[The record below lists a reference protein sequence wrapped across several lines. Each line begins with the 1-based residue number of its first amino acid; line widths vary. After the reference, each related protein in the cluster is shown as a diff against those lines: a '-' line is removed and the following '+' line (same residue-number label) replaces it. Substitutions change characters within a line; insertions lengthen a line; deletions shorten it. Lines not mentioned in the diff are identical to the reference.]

1 MKNLSL
7 SVLTGIVASSAIA
20 AYQPAAQAAS
30 FSFNAQDAVSAGCVG
45 QTTCTVNN
53 FFSLEA
59 TTTRNAFAP
68 VLTQKTVGSGANA
81 VLGIGIDSSKD
92 KNGNPAGEPGRNES
106 QGEIDT
112 DETLN
117 VGFKKAGV
125 LSALDLSFLYKPG
138 SRQYGDDVFEAAL
151 VTSDN
156 KTQFGT
162 LTVKDET
169 TAIWS
174 FAGSGGVTN
183 LSLSRNGFGGSYRI
197 ANPFGDLKIKGFS
210 LTGFKSLAKDKDG
223 NLLKDKNGN
232 SYYPTGFKNSDFSL
246 SRVEVTKVPEPA
258 TLLGLGVVG
267 LAAFARRRQ
276 VAKAD

>member
-7 SVLTGIVASSAIA
+7 SVLTGMIASGAIA

-30 FSFNAQDAVSAGCVG
+30 FTFNAQDAVSEGCVG
-45 QTTCTVNN
+45 QTTCTVND

-59 TTTRNAFAP
+59 TTARNTFAP
-68 VLTQKTVGSGANA
+68 VLTQKTVGLGANA
-81 VLGIGIDSSKD
+81 VLGIGIDSSKN
-92 KNGNPAGEPGRNES
+92 KNSNPAGESGRTES
-106 QGEIDT
+106 QGEIDI
-112 DETLN
+112 DEILN
-117 VGFKKAGV
+117 VGFKKVGV

-151 VTSDN
+151 VTLDD
-156 KTQFGT
+156 KTQSGT
-162 LTVKDET
+162 LTVKNET

-174 FAGSGGVTN
+174 LGGSDDVIN

-197 ANPFGDLKIKGFS
+197 VNPFGDLKIKGFS

-223 NLLKDKNGN
+223 NLLKDKNGKP
-232 SYYPTGFKNSDFSL
+232 YYPAGSKNSDFAL

-267 LAAFARRRQ
+267 LAALTRRRQ